1 MVGLPGILLTIA
13 CLLVM
18 VSAVQP
24 LARRLMLPSTVLLAV
39 MGIVIGSAADYLL
52 ASPDIHAFDRAARVV
67 VDLPIDSRT
76 VLTVFLPILVFAG
89 ALELDVRRLARDAT
103 TVLVLAIVAVGIST
117 ALIGLAIFPFAGSS
131 LAVCLMLG
139 AIVANTD
146 PSAVTAIF
154 RDIGAA
160 SRLTRLVEG
169 EALLND
175 AAAISIF
182 TILLAVITGSAHLS
196 VAGATLQFVVSFV
209 GALVCGVAFG
219 RLTLLAIARF
229 GETTAGEVTLTLA
242 LPFIAYIVCED
253 GLHLSGVVAVAA
265 AGLTLSVYGP
275 STLQPRSW
283 RFLTEMWEQLA
294 FWAGSLVFVLA
305 SMLVP
310 RLLLGM
316 NGHDVGL
323 IAIAIG
329 AALVARGAV
338 LFGIL
343 PVLARFGLSRPVPVR
358 FRVTILWGGLRGAI
372 TLALALAVTENEEV
386 SVATAHLVAT
396 CATGFVLVTLLVN
409 GTTLRPL
416 VVWLGLDQLSP
427 GDAALRHQ
435 VLALG
440 LGEVR
445 DRTSRAAGELGF
457 AAGATRHVVDGLEAR
472 IAAEH
477 AANDFDAAIKDSDR
491 ISLALLTLA
500 SRERALLLELFR
512 LRGLT
517 RGVVELLLRTA
528 DAMVDGARYDGRLGY
543 LRAVRR
549 RLRPTPGF
557 RLAQLLH
564 RVCRFDLPLMHHMTT
579 RYEALL
585 VSHLLALRLG
595 RFMHERVEPML
606 GARVAEIVAEIL
618 ERRQRLLG
626 DALGAMR
633 LHYQGY
639 AEALESRVL
648 RLIALRFESDEI
660 DGLLDESLVGEE
672 LHAELARDI
681 DARRSRLQ
689 RRLRFNLRAGIDARM
704 GSLALFE
711 GLPEASLHDI
721 AMLLS
726 IRFAIPGEEL
736 IRRGQRPQMAFLVS
750 SGALELHTGE
760 RDHPIGPGEEAGATE
775 ILDGTRMP
783 GTVRCLTFSHLLE
796 IKAADLRR
804 IASENPSVRANL
816 ERLQG
821 RRMRV
826 LLPAA
831 APVSAIGSDVVP
843 PERRLIVEAAPARAP
858 GAGGLGA
865 GDVGAGDVDPG
876 SGAPGT

>member
-39 MGIVIGSAADYLL
+39 MGIVIGSGADYLL
-52 ASPDIHAFDRAARVV
+52 ASPDIHAFDGAARVV
-67 VDLPIDSRT
+67 VELPISSGT

-103 TVLVLAIVAVGIST
+103 TVLVLAIVAVAVST
-117 ALIGLAIFPFAGSS
+117 AAIGLAIYPFAGGAS
-131 LAVCLMLG
+131 LTVCLMLG

-182 TILLAVITGSAHLS
+182 TILLAAITGARQIS
-196 VAGATLQFVVSFV
+196 VATALAEFAVSFG
-209 GALVCGVAFG
+209 GALLGGMLLG

-229 GETTAGEVTLTLA
+229 GENKAGEVTLTLA
-242 LPFIAYIVCED
+242 LPFIAYILCED
-253 GLHLSGVVAVAA
+253 VLHLSGVVAVAA
-265 AGLTLSVYGP
+265 AGLTLSARGP

-283 RFLTEMWEQLA
+283 RFLREMWEQLA

-316 NGHDVGL
+316 TGHDVML
-323 IAIAIG
+323 IALAVA
-329 AALVARGAV
+329 AALAARGAV

-343 PVLARFGLSRPVPVR
+343 PVLARLGLSRPVSAPYK
-358 FRVTILWGGLRGAI
+358 VTILWGGLRGAI
-372 TLALALAVTENEEV
+372 TLALALAVTENELV

-416 VVWLGLDQLSP
+416 VVWLRLDQLSAT
-427 GDAALRHQ
+427 DAALRHQ

-445 DRTSRAAGELGF
+445 ARTSRVAGELGF
-457 AAGATRHVVDGLEAR
+457 ARGPTRHVVEHLEAR
-472 IAAEH
+472 IAAEQE
-477 AANDFDAAIKDSDR
+477 ANDFDAAITDVNR
-491 ISLALLTLA
+491 VSLALLTIA
-500 SRERALLLELFR
+500 SRERTLLLELFR

-517 RGVVELLLRTA
+517 RGVVEQLLRTA

-543 LRAVRR
+543 LRAARR
-549 RLRPTPGF
+549 RLRPPPGF
-557 RLAQLLH
+557 RLAQRLH
-564 RVCRFDLPLMHHMTT
+564 RVFRVDWPLMHQMTT

-585 VSHLLALRLG
+585 LSHLLAVSLA
-595 RFMHERVEPML
+595 RFMHERIEPML
-606 GARVAEIVAEIL
+606 GARVAAIVAEIV
-618 ERRQRLLG
+618 ERRQRLVG

-648 RLIALRFESDEI
+648 RLIALRFEADEI
-660 DGLLDESLVGEE
+660 DGMRAESLIGEE
-672 LHAELARDI
+672 LHAELVRDMET
-681 DARRSRLQ
+681 RRSRLQ
-689 RRLRFNLRAGIDARM
+689 RRLRFNLRAGIDARIRT
-704 GSLALFE
+704 LALFA
-711 GLPEASLHDI
+711 GLPEAILHDV

-726 IRFAIPGEEL
+726 IRFANPGEEL
-736 IRRGQRPQMAFLVS
+736 IRRGQRPGRAFLVS

-760 RDHPIGPGEEAGATE
+760 RDFPIAAGEEVGSTE
-775 ILDGTRMP
+775 ILGGIRMP

-796 IKAADLRR
+796 IRAADLRR
-804 IASENPSVRANL
+804 IVDENPGIRANL
-816 ERLQG
+816 ERLRT
-821 RRMRV
+821 RRLGE
-826 LLPAA
+826 LLEAAPQAA
-831 APVSAIGSDVVP
+831 AIASAVVP
-843 PERRLIVEAAPARAP
+843 PGRRLASGNA
-858 GAGGLGA
+858 AGGRANGPPA
-865 GDVGAGDVDPG
+865 D
-876 SGAPGT
+876 